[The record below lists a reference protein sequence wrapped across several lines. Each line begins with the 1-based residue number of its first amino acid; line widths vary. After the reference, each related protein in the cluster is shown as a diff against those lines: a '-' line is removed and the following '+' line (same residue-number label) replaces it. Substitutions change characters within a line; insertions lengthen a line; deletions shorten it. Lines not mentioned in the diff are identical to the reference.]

1 MKVKESFVSR
11 PSRKE
16 RMKLRV
22 LIVMGVIALC
32 FFIHA
37 IAVASER
44 DNFLLYLLLMTTLAY
59 FCLKALHEW
68 YHYFSISAPPLKQT
82 DKLYSVDVFTTFCAG
97 EPYDMLRQTLRAAV
111 AMDYASFVVWCCD
124 EADDPLVR
132 SMCQELGVK
141 HVTRKDKRDAK
152 AGNINNALKLANGEL
167 CLVLDPDHVPA
178 PGFLKAVVPY
188 FDDPGIGFV
197 QVVQAY
203 YNHPESLVAKG
214 AAQQTYQFYG
224 PMMMCMHA
232 YGTVQAIGANCTFR
246 RSALDT
252 IGGHAAGLAEDMHTA
267 MKLHARGW
275 KSTYLPAVLSRG
287 LVPSTLSAYYKQ
299 QLKWSRGTFEL
310 LVTAFPR
317 LFKHFTWRQ
326 RLHYF
331 TLPFH
336 YAGGL
341 IFLINFLI
349 PILSLL
355 TGAMPLDIDITEFA
369 LAGFPLFTMIL
380 LIRHY
385 VQHWVAEETER
396 GIHVVGG
403 FLQIGTWWIH
413 LLGMYYTLI
422 RKKIPYI
429 PTPKHGNDH
438 TPLALNLPNLFVI
451 TASLL
456 AIVLGLNYDLNPYS
470 LFMAALA
477 GVNVCIMVVV
487 LLISK
492 NEQRDWDG
500 VPSRTR
506 KVKMGFW
513 KWRHGVYAFLRKYVL
528 ICAMVVL
535 VAAAWGYLSG
545 DAESS
550 PGETSGV
557 LPKAERFYWGRMD
570 NVGQRGK
577 VSGLTSM
584 LAFDVDQLNEGALLP
599 EINRIVS
606 KGAIPFIRCTFRIHD
621 NEVLHQLVN
630 GAYDTAWM
638 ASAAALAKVNH
649 PVFISLSLGQEEGA
663 SGILFRKVWE
673 RIHGIF
679 ENAGAAQ
686 IVWVWNV
693 EDATVLP
700 EVYPGKRFVD
710 WLMVNMSGP
719 DVLQEK
725 TTTAS
730 FDALYTKWRELP
742 LLHTGLPVLFMAPFH
757 SNNGFNFAWWNTAIE
772 TIQKHHPEVQGA
784 FVACDERTILQ
795 VDSLQQHWKGQL
807 HSMVDQ
813 SLLVNSGSTETGK
826 SLEWKKRQLP
836 DSLRGVIYDKG
847 FHWFRNKHE
856 PSRKALEQDFSAM
869 KKAGINTV
877 FRSMP
882 GIYDHNILRVTDE
895 AGMLLVARIWPDY
908 DIADLNDENVLNRE
922 KNRIIQLV
930 KKRRNEKNIIAWNIS
945 GDVLQAIE
953 QRFPA
958 PGGFALRARYLTWL
972 EQVCQLVHEID
983 TLRPVCID
991 VRWDERGGAR
1001 LKILQRHVPSADV
1014 FLLTADSTNKIAL
1027 NALLPDKTVW
1037 GSVPANW
1044 WGGLEKTNH
1053 SPLVLPAWQDMQS
1066 NNRLELDG
1074 VMDLNGN
1081 RKESYDSM
1089 MRYWRPGLMSARKGV
1104 LPEIKILKPAKVVQ
1118 EKEVLTYNL
1127 LFRAGKQQ
1135 TWQFIPDSVRSFK
1148 IEWFLI
1154 RTDGYG
1160 TYLSMVPVGYGTQ
1173 LQLTIPHA
1181 PSKCRL
1187 YARISKDGNA
1197 STTISTLNIPLY

>member
-1 MKVKESFVSR
+1 MKVKESFVGG

-16 RMKLRV
+16 LIKLRV

-44 DNFLLYLLLMTTLAY
+44 DNFLLYLLLMITLAY

-68 YHYFSISAPPLKQT
+68 YHYFSLSAPSPRHT
-82 DKLYSVDVFTTFCAG
+82 DKSYTVDVFTTFCAG
-97 EPYDMLRQTLRAAV
+97 EPYDMLRQTLQAAV
-111 AMDYASFVVWCCD
+111 EMEYPSFVVWCCD
-124 EADDPLVR
+124 EADDPFVR
-132 SMCQELGVK
+132 SMCLELGVR
-141 HVTRKDKRDAK
+141 HVTRTAKKDAK
-152 AGNINNALKLANGEL
+152 AGNINNALKLAHGEL

-178 PGFLKAVVPY
+178 PGFLKAVVPF

-224 PMMMCMHA
+224 PMMMCMNT

-246 RSALDT
+246 RSALDS

-267 MKLHARGW
+267 MQLHAKGW
-275 KSTYLPAVLSRG
+275 RSTYLPAVLSRG

-355 TGAMPLDIDITEFA
+355 TGAMPLDIDIAEFA

-422 RKKIPYI
+422 RKKVPYI

-451 TASLL
+451 TASLV
-456 AIVLGLNYDLNPYS
+456 AIVLGLDYDLNPYS

-477 GVNVCIMVVV
+477 LVNVCIMVVV

-492 NEQRDWDG
+492 NQQRNWDG

-513 KWRHGVYAFLRKYVL
+513 KWRHGVYAFMRKYAV
-528 ICAMVVL
+528 ICALMVL
-535 VAAAWGYLSG
+535 GVAVWGYLSG
-545 DAESS
+545 DAES
-550 PGETSGV
+550 TSGAISGV
-557 LPKAERFYWGRMD
+557 PSKVDKFYWGRMD
-570 NVGQRGK
+570 NGERQGK
-577 VSGLTSM
+577 LSGLTSM
-584 LAFDVDQLNEGALLP
+584 LAFDVHQLDERELLP
-599 EINRIVS
+599 EMKRIVS
-606 KGAIPFIRCTFRIHD
+606 KGAIPFIRCTFSVKD
-621 NEVLHQLVN
+621 KEELYQLAN

-638 ASAAALAKVNH
+638 ASAEALAKVDH
-649 PVFISLSLGQEEGA
+649 PVFISLSLGLEEGT
-663 SGILFRKVWE
+663 SRVLFRKIWE
-673 RIHGIF
+673 RIHCIF
-679 ENAGAAQ
+679 ENAGASQ
-686 IVWVWNV
+686 FVWVWDV
-693 EDATVLP
+693 DAASVLP
-700 EVYPGKRFVD
+700 EVYPGRRFVD
-710 WLMVNMSGP
+710 WLMVNMGRP
-719 DVLQEK
+719 EFLQGEK
-725 TTTAS
+725 TTTS
-730 FDALYTKWRELP
+730 FDVLYTNWRAV
-742 LLHTGLPVLFMAPFH
+742 PVFHAGVPVMFAAPFH
-757 SNNGFNFAWWNTAIE
+757 SDGGFNFAWWNTAIE
-772 TIQKHHPEVQGA
+772 TIQKKFPEVMGA
-784 FVACDERTILQ
+784 FVESDEGTFLQ
-795 VDSLQQHWKGQL
+795 ADSLQQHWKDKL
-807 HSMVDQ
+807 HSGVDQ
-813 SLLVNSGSTETGK
+813 TLLVKSGLKATG
-826 SLEWKKRQLP
+826 SFVVWKKRHLP
-836 DSLRGVIYDKG
+836 DSLRGVVYDKG

-856 PSRKALEQDFSAM
+856 PSRKALEQDFREM

-882 GIYDHNILRVTDE
+882 GIYDQNMMRVTE
-895 AGMLLVARIWPDY
+895 ASGMMLVSRLWPDF
-908 DIADLNDENVLNRE
+908 DIAGLNDEKALKRE
-922 KNRIIQLV
+922 KERIIQLV
-930 KKRRNEKNIIAWNIS
+930 KKLGSEKNIIAWNIS
-945 GDVLQAIE
+945 GDMLEAIE
-953 QRFPA
+953 QRYPA
-958 PGGFALRARYLTWL
+958 PGGFALRTQYLGWL
-972 EQVCQLVHEID
+972 EKLCHLIHEVD
-983 TLRPVCID
+983 TARPVCID
-991 VRWDERGGAR
+991 VRWDERGESR
-1001 LKILQRHVPSADV
+1001 LKMLKRHVPSADV
-1014 FLLTADSTNKIAL
+1014 FLLTADSMNKTAL
-1027 NALLPDKTVW
+1027 NASLPDRAVW

-1044 WGGLEKTNH
+1044 WGVLEKKNH

-1066 NNRLELDG
+1066 NNHLELDG

-1089 MRYWRPGLMSARKGV
+1089 VKYWRPGSMPAKAV
-1104 LPEIKILKPAKVVQ
+1104 LPEIKILKPAKVVL

-1127 LFRAGKQQ
+1127 LSRNEKQQ
-1135 TWQFIPDSVRSFK
+1135 DWRFIPDSVRSFK
-1148 IEWFLI
+1148 IEWYLI
-1154 RTDGYG
+1154 KTDGYG
-1160 TYLSMVPVGYGTQ
+1160 TYLSMAPVGNGAQ
-1173 LQLTIPHA
+1173 LRLTIPHA
-1181 PSKCRL
+1181 PSKYRL
-1187 YARISKDGNA
+1187 YAKISND
-1197 STTISTLNIPLY
+1197 STTRTTISTLNIPLY